1 MGSFFKLR
9 HLLDLKAV
17 CCQFFSSD
25 HTLLLICIICV
36 LRALVFFFFFLLK
49 ECRKQLREGGGN
61 NNTLRI
67 AKDSFFFCTVSINYA
82 TPFINPLAPVNY
94 STILASSWKVT
105 LKH

>member
-17 CCQFFSSD
+17 CCQFLSAD
-25 HTLLLICIICV
+25 HALLLICIICV

-61 NNTLRI
+61 NNTQDCQGFI
-67 AKDSFFFCTVSINYA
+67 FFCIVSINYA

-94 STILASSWKVT
+94 STILASSWKAT

>member
-17 CCQFFSSD
+17 CCQFLSSD
-25 HTLLLICIICV
+25 HALLLICIICV
-36 LRALVFFFFFLLK
+36 LRALVFFFFLIK
-49 ECRKQLREGGGN
+49 GMEETIKRRRRKQQHSQDCQGF
-61 NNTLRI
+61 I
-67 AKDSFFFCTVSINYA
+67 FFCIVSINYA

-94 STILASSWKVT
+94 STVLASSWKAT